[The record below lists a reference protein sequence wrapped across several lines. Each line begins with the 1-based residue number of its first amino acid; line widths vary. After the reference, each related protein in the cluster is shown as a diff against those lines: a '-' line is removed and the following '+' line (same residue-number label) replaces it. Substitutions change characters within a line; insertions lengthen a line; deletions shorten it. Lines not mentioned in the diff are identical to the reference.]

1 MIVRDKRGV
10 GMVLFYFLLM
20 AVSFMF
26 VLLYFN
32 TFLLVNEKSMVDI
45 IADEAVTAAARELY
59 RVAYNE
65 IVTYGTVSDKQ
76 EYKDAIKTFVE
87 NFFLSYNRS
96 AVVTQ
101 VSIAN
106 GYLTV
111 EGYTTHNYYKSPDY
125 MSGEITPVDFRFK
138 AFAIIKNV
146 N

>member
-1 MIVRDKRGV
+1 MVKDKRGT
-10 GMVLFYFLLM
+10 GMVIFYFLLM

-32 TFLLVNEKSMVDI
+32 TFLLVNEKSMIDI
-45 IADEAVTAAARELY
+45 IADEAVTAAVRELY
-59 RVAYNE
+59 SVAYEE
-65 IVTYGTVSDKQ
+65 ISTQGTISDRP
-76 EYKDAIKTFVE
+76 EYKDAIKVFVE
-87 NFFLSYNRS
+87 NFFLRYDRT

-101 VSIAN
+101 VDIVN

-111 EGYTTHNYYKSPDY
+111 EGYTTHKYYKNPDY